1 MHPNHPSLQRS
12 ARLLPEG
19 SVEVPEPIS
28 DNVEFC
34 LRLKLADL
42 TSVRQ
47 FQEALDAVGD
57 AQAEVNEV
65 RAQVG
70 YLRSQVQAEMRRVE
84 RDLRAENP
92 KTKPTELERM
102 LKTQDRHIAL
112 EAQLA
117 QLVSL
122 LDYCTQALTLLESK
136 AFSLRVAWKDKHGG

>member
-1 MHPNHPSLQRS
+1 MHPSLHAS
-12 ARLLPEG
+12 VRLLPPG
-19 SVEVPEPIS
+19 SVELPEAIS

-34 LRLKLADL
+34 LRMKLADL

-47 FQEALDAVGD
+47 FQEALDSVGD

-70 YLRSQVQAEMRRVE
+70 YIRSQVQAQMRLCE
-84 RDLRAENP
+84 RQLRADNP
-92 KTKPTELERM
+92 KTKPTEMERV
-102 LKTQDRHIAL
+102 LKTDEAHIAL

-122 LDYCTQALTLLESK
+122 TDYCTQVLTLLESK